1 MPEMKIRADEIEF
14 IIKMKKLEYSNC
26 EIARKLGVT
35 EGAIRYRV
43 KRHLLDKKDG
53 RTEKASALDPYYPLL
68 KQWEAD
74 YSDEYHRLAMKTL
87 FECLQ
92 RDHGYKRSYD
102 AFRRYLR
109 KHCPAFHGK
118 VLRMRIETPPG
129 AMVFVDWKED
139 VPVQM
144 GGWGRWVKVQA
155 LCMSLGFSRKPAVI
169 FCERKD
175 LTSFI
180 HGHQEGFRALGGLP
194 EMVRTDCLKSA
205 VLKWRGSKSVLN
217 ERYERYM
224 KGLGVGVFPSRP
236 GEPED
241 KGKLEKR
248 IRDIF
253 SRLDFKHQVYA
264 DMADLQGRADEALEK
279 LEGTWRSGAT
289 GRSVAESFAY
299 EQQYLKPLPEHFP
312 VLPLDERRTRVRMD
326 GTVFFGGNYY
336 QVKGAYRGHGVLC
349 VNTGQE
355 IVIYHEG
362 EEIGRFGY
370 LPKAKGMVRLSEEAI
385 VDTGV
390 YLSDRVRGWAVEV
403 ARRQVAL
410 YHDIVARQA
419 L

>member
-1 MPEMKIRADEIEF
+1 MPGMKIRANEIEF
-14 IIKMKKLEYSNC
+14 IITMKKFKYSNC

-43 KRHLLDKKDG
+43 KRHLASKGDG
-53 RTEKASALDPYYPLL
+53 RTGKASELDRYSSIL
-68 KQWEAD
+68 KQWEED
-74 YSDEYHRLAMKTL
+74 YSDAYHRPAMKTL
-87 FECLQ
+87 YECLQ
-92 RDHGYKRSYD
+92 RDYGYKGSYD
-102 AFRRYLR
+102 AFRRYLG
-109 KHCPAFHGK
+109 KHFSGFHGK
-118 VLRMRIETPPG
+118 VMRMRIETPPG
-129 AMVFVDWKED
+129 AMAFVDWKED
-139 VPVQM
+139 LPVQM
-144 GGWGRWVKVQA
+144 GAWGNWIKVQA
-155 LCMSLGFSRKPAVI
+155 LCMSLGFSRKPVVR

-175 LTSFI
+175 FTSFM
-180 HGHQEGFRALGGLP
+180 HGHQEGFRRLGGLP
-194 EMVRTDCLKSA
+194 EVVRTDCLKSA
-205 VLKWRGSKSVLN
+205 VLQWKGSKSVLN

-224 KGLGVGVFPSRP
+224 KGVGVGLFPARP

-253 SRLDFKHQVYA
+253 SRLDFKHQLFA
-264 DMADLQGRADEALEK
+264 DMVDLQRRADEAIES

-289 GRSVAESFAY
+289 GGSVSESFAY

-312 VLPLDERRTRVRMD
+312 VVPLDERRTRVRMD

-336 QVKGAYRGHGVLC
+336 QVKGVYRGHGVLC
-349 VNTGQE
+349 IHTGQE

-370 LPKAKGMVRLSEEAI
+370 LPKARGMVRLSEAAI

-390 YLSDRVRGWAVEV
+390 YLSDKVRGWAVEV

>member
-1 MPEMKIRADEIEF
+1 MDKQIAM
-14 IIKMKKLEYSNC
+14 IIM
-26 EIARKLGVT
+26 
-35 EGAIRYRV
+35 
-43 KRHLLDKKDG
+43 
-53 RTEKASALDPYYPLL
+53 
-68 KQWEAD
+68 
-74 YSDEYHRLAMKTL
+74 HRFTYVPS
-87 FECLQ
+87 FC
-92 RDHGYKRSYD
+92 RGSYD
-102 AFRRYLR
+102 VFRRYLR
-109 KHCPAFHGK
+109 KRCPAFHGK

-129 AMVFVDWKED
+129 ALAFVDWKED

-155 LCMSLGFSRKPAVI
+155 LCMSLGFSRKPVVR
-169 FCERKD
+169 FCEKRD
-175 LTSFI
+175 LASFI

-205 VLKWRGSKSVLN
+205 VLRWRGRKSVLN

-224 KGLGVGVFPSRP
+224 KGLGVGVFPSRL

-241 KGKLEKR
+241 KGKMEKR

-264 DMADLQGRADEALEK
+264 DMADLQGRADEAIEK

-289 GRSVAESFAY
+289 GRSVSESFAY
-299 EQQYLKPLPEHFP
+299 EQGYLKPLPEHFP

-355 IVIYHEG
+355 IVVYYEG

-385 VDTGV
+385 CDTGV

-410 YHDIVARQA
+410 YHDIVARQS

>member
-1 MPEMKIRADEIEF
+1 MPGMKIQVDEVGF
-14 IIKMKKLEYSNC
+14 IIKMKKLKYSNC

-43 KRHLLDKKDG
+43 KRHLAGKKDG
-53 RTEKASALDPYYPLL
+53 RKEKASELDRYYALL
-68 KQWEAD
+68 KQWEED
-74 YSDEYHRLAMKTL
+74 YSDEYHRPGMKTL

-92 RDHGYKRSYD
+92 SNYGYKGSYD
-102 AFRRYLR
+102 AFRRYLG
-109 KHCPAFHGK
+109 KHFSGFHGK
-118 VLRMRIETPPG
+118 VVRMRIETPPG
-129 AMVFVDWKED
+129 AIAFVDWKED

-144 GGWGRWVKVQA
+144 GGWDGWIKVQA
-155 LCMSLGFSRKPAVI
+155 LCMSLGFSRKPVVR
-169 FCERKD
+169 FCEKKD
-175 LTSFI
+175 LASFI
-180 HGHQEGFRALGGLP
+180 HGHQEGFRRLGGLP

-205 VLKWRGSKSVLN
+205 VLQWKGSKSVLN
-217 ERYERYM
+217 ERYM

-248 IRDIF
+248 IRDVF
-253 SRLDFKHQVYA
+253 SRLDVKHQMYA
-264 DMADLQGRADEALEK
+264 DMADLQRRADEEIEK
-279 LEGTWRSGAT
+279 LASQWQSGAT
-289 GRSVAESFAY
+289 GRSVTESFAY

-312 VLPLDERRTRVRMD
+312 VVPLDERRTRVRMD

-336 QVKGAYRGHGVLC
+336 QVRGVYRGHGVLC

-362 EEIGRFGY
+362 GEIGRFGY
-370 LPKAKGMVRLSEEAI
+370 LPKAKGMVRVSEEAI

-390 YLSDRVRGWAVEV
+390 YLSDKVRGWAVEV

-410 YHDIVARQA
+410 YHDIVARQS

>member
-1 MPEMKIRADEIEF
+1 MPEMKIRANEIEF
-14 IIKMKKLEYSNC
+14 IITMKRFKYSNC
-26 EIARKLGVT
+26 EIGRKLGVT

-43 KRHLLDKKDG
+43 KRHLSGKKDG
-53 RTEKASALDPYYPLL
+53 RKDKASALDRYYALM
-68 KQWEAD
+68 KQWEED
-74 YSDEYHRLAMKTL
+74 YGDEYHRPAMKTL
-87 FECLQ
+87 YECLQ
-92 RDHGYKRSYD
+92 RDYGYGGSYD
-102 AFRRYLR
+102 AFRRYVR
-109 KHCPAFHGK
+109 KRCPAFHGK
-118 VLRMRIETPPG
+118 VPRMRIETPPG
-129 AMVFVDWKED
+129 AMAFVDWKED
-139 VPVQM
+139 VPMQM
-144 GGWGRWVKVQA
+144 GGWGQWIKVQA

-169 FCERKD
+169 FYEKKD
-175 LTSFI
+175 LASFI
-180 HGHQEGFRALGGLP
+180 HGHQEGFRKLGGLP

-205 VLKWRGSKSVLN
+205 VLQWKGSKSVLN

-224 KGLGVGVFPSRP
+224 NGLGVGVFPARP

-253 SRLDFKHQVYA
+253 SRLDFKHQVFA
-264 DMADLQGRADEALEK
+264 NMADLQRRADEAIEQL
-279 LEGTWRSGAT
+279 TSQWRSGAT
-289 GRSVAESFAY
+289 GISVAESFAY
-299 EQQYLKPLPEHFP
+299 EQGYLKPLPEHFP

-336 QVKGAYRGHGVLC
+336 QVKGAYRGHEVLC

-362 EEIGRFGY
+362 EIIGRFGY